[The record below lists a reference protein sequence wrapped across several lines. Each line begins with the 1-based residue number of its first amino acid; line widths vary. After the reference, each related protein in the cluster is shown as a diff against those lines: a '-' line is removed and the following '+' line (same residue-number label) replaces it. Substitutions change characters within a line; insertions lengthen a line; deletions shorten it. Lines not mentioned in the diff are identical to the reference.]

1 MKQPAVCL
9 SCGGEVRDARADADQ
24 PGVCRCPHAP
34 EEAGR
39 VQCPACGG
47 SVLVGARAC
56 PYCSSTLATRRCS
69 SCLAWNLAE
78 AAHCQACGRP
88 LAEDQ
93 GSTTD
98 SSYACP
104 RCGYQLVAREYA
116 ETSVD
121 ECDGCGG
128 LFLAPAMMERV
139 VLARDLSTGLR
150 LALPKRQAQ
159 RETAVKY
166 IRCPVCSKV
175 MNREAFGRLSGVVVD
190 VCKTHGVWFD
200 AGELAAVIQFV
211 EKGGLERARKRE
223 LEEIAIRERRLRERE
238 LALESGES
246 LGFEAGGVRLQL
258 SERENPQTPLDFLR
272 FIADLWRGR

>member
-9 SCGGEVRDARADADQ
+9 SCGGAVQDAQVVGDA
-24 PGVCRCPHAP
+24 PGVCGCPDAP
-34 EEAGR
+34 EEAER

-47 SVLVGARAC
+47 SILVGVRAC
-56 PYCSSTLATRRCS
+56 PYCRSTLATRRCS
-69 SCLAWNLAE
+69 SCLAWNLAD
-78 AAHCQACGRP
+78 AAHCQGCGRL
-88 LAEDQ
+88 LAAEQ
-93 GSTTD
+93 ATTTP

-128 LFLAPAMMERV
+128 LFLAPAMMDRV
-139 VLARDLSTGLR
+139 VAARDLSTGLR
-150 LALPKRQAQ
+150 LALPKREAK
-159 RETAVKY
+159 REAAVKY
-166 IRCPVCSKV
+166 LHCPVCSKL
-175 MNREAFGRLSGVVVD
+175 MNREAFGRISGVVVD
-190 VCKTHGVWFD
+190 VCKIHGAWFD

-223 LEEIAIRERRLRERE
+223 LEEIAARERRLREKE
-238 LALESGES
+238 LALDSGKS

-258 SERENPQTPLDFLR
+258 TEAESPQTPLEFLR